1 MAEYIQER
9 QKVTVLCDINEP
21 KQMKIGGLRDD
32 IREKLGGWM
41 TKKSEKK
48 RVFNQ
53 IVSANTC

>member
-1 MAEYIQER
+1 M
-9 QKVTVLCDINEP
+9 TVLCDNNEP